1 MKIRLG
7 YVAIATTLDNIT
19 SSHTMT
25 YSNYKKLGKKRGNEK
40 LLKIINENLDSL
52 YKILNY
58 NLRNEI
64 YFYRMS
70 SNIFPLATI
79 DEMDI
84 DLLDIFH
91 DKLKMIG
98 LFIKNNKMRVD
109 MHVDHFYVL
118 NSIHENVVLSTINI
132 LKFYKNIFKIMEIDG
147 KIILHIGSSTY
158 GKRKSIKRF
167 IDNFNRLDDDIKK
180 LIILENDDKIY
191 NIKNTLNLC
200 KKLDV
205 PMVLDYHHY
214 LCNKTNEKIE
224 DYIIDIFNTWKDNIP
239 KIHFSS
245 PLSKKNYR
253 SHHDYIDIQIF
264 LSFIEK
270 IKFCNKDFDIMIEAK
285 AKDEALFR
293 LVRQIKYYSEYF
305 FEKNTIFFVKK
316 KGF

>member
-1 MKIRLG
+1 MRIRLG
-7 YVAIATTLDNIT
+7 YVALATALDNIT

-25 YSNYKKLGKKRGNEK
+25 YSNYKKLGKMRGNEK
-40 LLKIINENLDSL
+40 LTKIINENLDSL
-52 YKILNY
+52 FEILKY
-58 NLRNEI
+58 NIINKI

-84 DLLDIFH
+84 DLLNIFK
-91 DKLKMIG
+91 DKLKNIG
-98 LFIKNNKMRVD
+98 LFIKNNNMRVD

-118 NSIHENVVLSTINI
+118 NSINEDVVLSTINI
-132 LKFYKNIFKIMEIDG
+132 LKFYKNIFKTMEIDG
-147 KIILHIGSSTY
+147 KLILHIGSKAF
-158 GKRKSIKRF
+158 GKRESIKRF
-167 IDNFNRLDDDIKK
+167 INNFNRLDDDIKK
-180 LIILENDDKIY
+180 IIILENDDKVY

-200 KKLDV
+200 EKINV

-224 DYIIDIFNTWKDNIP
+224 DYIVDIFNTWGNDIP

-245 PLSKKNYR
+245 PLSKNNYR
-253 SHHDYIDIQIF
+253 SHHDYIDIKTF
-264 LSFIEK
+264 LEFIDK
-270 IKFCNKDFDIMIEAK
+270 VNFCNRDFDIMIEAK

-293 LVRQIKYYSEYF
+293 LIRQIKYYFVPF

-316 KGF
+316 KDF